1 MEPRIIGPDEGRRVS
16 LFEVAFRYRVESSQT
31 DGALAMLEVVIP
43 PGTLVKPHR
52 HSRED
57 EYTLVL
63 EGTVGV
69 RMGDRETEVG
79 AGSCLVKPRDVPHA
93 MWNASDIAARVAE
106 IVLPGGLEDYF
117 EELAPILER
126 KGDEAN
132 ADYRALAVRYGITIE
147 DDWIPDLQ
155 ARYGVK
161 L

>member
-16 LFEVAFRYRVESSQT
+16 LFDVGFRYGLESAHT
-31 DGALAMLEVVIP
+31 DGALAILEVVIP

-52 HSRED
+52 HSKED

-69 RMGDRETEVG
+69 RLGERESEVSQ
-79 AGSCLVKPRDVPHA
+79 GSYLVKPRNMPHA
-93 MWNASDIAARVAE
+93 MWNIGDVAARIAE
-106 IVLPGGLEDYF
+106 IVVPGGLEEYF
-117 EELAPILER
+117 EQLGPILVRE
-126 KGDEAN
+126 DEAAD
-132 ADYRALAVRYGITIE
+132 ADYDALAARYGIVIE
-147 DDWIPDLQ
+147 NDWVADLE